1 MLLGRP
7 LGSVGVTGNSRP
19 IRRIPKVSD
28 ARIMRRSSHH
38 VEQVTD
44 VHDRLWRETE
54 TRERDQQS
62 AVCTQ
67 RRVHAPL

>member
-1 MLLGRP
+1 
-7 LGSVGVTGNSRP
+7 
-19 IRRIPKVSD
+19 
-28 ARIMRRSSHH
+28 
-38 VEQVTD
+38 VTD